1 MNKYRD
7 KSDFEIN
14 KDVAIAIGAKPF
26 PPERTEFRQCEIPG
40 LENAI
45 IVKITGV
52 KTGTF
57 DPCNNPADAM
67 PIVIENGI
75 SLINSDGVHFAAAP
89 GCGIEGYLGGDT
101 VGYGSRKYSENENI
115 YRAAMEV
122 FLMMKEAENEKS

>member
-14 KDVAIAIGAKPF
+14 KAVAEK
-26 PPERTEFRQCEIPG
+26 
-40 LENAI
+40 L
-45 IVKITGV
+45 GV
-52 KTGTF
+52 KVYERSAGILFTATKHRGEYTFTRF

-122 FLMMKEAENEKS
+122 FLMMKDTENES